1 MIVRFRL
8 TRGSVAGVACALL
21 IMPACGGGQ
30 PAQPPS
36 ASRAAPA
43 GDATSAA
50 FLGDGASATHDAQ
63 PTSVLDIGGP
73 DVQQLN
79 KPWTGDYGEIASGKR
94 RYLRALVA
102 MNKTM
107 YFMDGPE
114 QRGIAFES
122 LREFEKVLGD
132 AAGKNAVRPKV
143 AIIPTTR
150 DKMMGALEQGL
161 GDIAI
166 GGFTITEARKE
177 QVDFSDPTITGIT
190 QVVVTG
196 PESPS
201 VSTLDDLSGQEVH
214 VRRSSSYFEGLTALN
229 KRFVS
234 EGKKPIVIKPAD
246 ELLEDEDLLE
256 MVDAGIIPITIVK
269 DLIAKFWVQ
278 IYDKLNVHNDITLA
292 TDGQLAWAIRQ
303 NTPELHKVVNN
314 FVRTHKAGTMFGNT
328 MLKRY
333 MGSAARLK
341 NPASKEEIEK
351 FRKLGVLFRKYGG
364 QYDLDWLLMAA
375 QGYQESRLDQ
385 SLKSHVGAVGVMQVK
400 PETAGDMGIRN
411 IDSSAENNIHAGI
424 KYMRFMVDRYY
435 KDAPMTRLDKGL
447 FALASYNAGPARVT
461 RLRKKAE
468 ATGLDPNVWFRNVEV
483 VAAREIGRETTDYV
497 SNIFKYYTA
506 YKVIALQNQ
515 RKRAAVPSPG
525 A

>member
-1 MIVRFRL
+1 MMVRFRP
-8 TRGSVAGVACALL
+8 TRETMAAVVCSLL
-21 IMPACGGGQ
+21 MMSACGGGE

-36 ASRAAPA
+36 ATRAAPA

-50 FLGDGASATHDAQ
+50 FLGDAAPNPDAQ
-63 PTSVLDIGGP
+63 PTSILDIGGS

-94 RYLRALVA
+94 RYLRALVP

-107 YFMDGPE
+107 YFLDGPE

-132 AAGKNAVRPKV
+132 AAGRNAVRPKV
-143 AIIPTTR
+143 VIVPTTR
-150 DKMMGALEQGL
+150 DKMMSALDQGL
-161 GDIAI
+161 GDIAV
-166 GGFTITEARKE
+166 GGLTITESRKE
-177 QVDFSDPTITGIT
+177 QVDFSEPTITGIS

-201 VSTLDDLSGQEVH
+201 VSTLDDLAGQEVH
-214 VRRSSSYFEGLTALN
+214 VRRSSSSFEALTALS

-234 EGKKPIVIKPAD
+234 KGKKPIVIRPAD

-256 MVDAGIIPITIVK
+256 MVDAGIIPITIAK
-269 DLIAKFWVQ
+269 DLTAKFWLQ
-278 IYDKLNVHNDITLA
+278 IFDKLNVHNDITLT

-314 FVRTHKAGTMFGNT
+314 FVRTHKAGTLFGNT

-341 NPASKEEIEK
+341 NPATKEEIEK
-351 FRKLGVLFRKYGG
+351 FRRLGVLFRKYGG
-364 QYDLDWLLMAA
+364 QYDIDWLLMAA

-411 IDSSAENNIHAGI
+411 IDASAENNIHAGI
-424 KYMRFMVDRYY
+424 KYMRFMIDRYY

-468 ATGLDPNVWFRNVEV
+468 AAGLDPNIWFRNVEV
-483 VAAREIGRETTDYV
+483 VAARDIGRETCDYV

-506 YKVIALQNQ
+506 YKVIAFQNE
-515 RKRAAVPSPG
+515 RKRAVVPSSG